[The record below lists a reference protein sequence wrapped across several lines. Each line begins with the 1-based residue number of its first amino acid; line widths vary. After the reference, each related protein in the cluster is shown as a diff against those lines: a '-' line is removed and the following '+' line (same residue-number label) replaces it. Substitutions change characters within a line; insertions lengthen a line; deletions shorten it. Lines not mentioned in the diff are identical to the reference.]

1 MMRIRRAF
9 TLCSIMLLV
18 ASSAGAQAQPA
29 KAPDAAKIALIEELL
44 VALKVEQNQQQ
55 AMEMLQNNIVSQ
67 YNQAMEPQ
75 LKNLGAD
82 AETRR
87 RTQADV
93 QEFQSRVF
101 TLMAAHMSWQTMKPV
116 YVAMYDETF
125 TVDELRPLVAF
136 FKSPAGQVYV
146 DKTPA
151 LMSNTMKQMQQVV
164 GDMMPEMQK
173 LSADFMQQMKE
184 KYAGKP

>member
-1 MMRIRRAF
+1 MMQIRRAII
-9 TLCSIMLLV
+9 LCPIMLLV
-18 ASSAGAQAQPA
+18 GASAKAQTQPA
-29 KAPDAAKIALIEELL
+29 NPPDPAKTTLIEELL
-44 VALKVEQNQQQ
+44 VALKVEENQQQ
-55 AMEMLQNNIVSQ
+55 AMEMLQSNIVSQ
-67 YNQAMEPQ
+67 YNQVMEPQ
-75 LKNLGAD
+75 LKNLGTD
-82 AETRR
+82 AGTRQR
-87 RTQADV
+87 AQADV
-93 QEFQSRVF
+93 QEFQHRVF
-101 TLMAAHMSWQTMKPV
+101 TLMASHMSWQTMKPV

-125 TVDELRPLVAF
+125 TTDELRPLVAF

-151 LMSNTMKQMQQVV
+151 LIGNTMKQMQKVV